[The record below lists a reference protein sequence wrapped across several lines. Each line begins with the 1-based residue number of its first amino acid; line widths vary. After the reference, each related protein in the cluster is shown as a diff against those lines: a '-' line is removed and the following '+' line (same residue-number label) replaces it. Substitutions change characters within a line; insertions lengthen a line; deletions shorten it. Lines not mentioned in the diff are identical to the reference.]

1 MLRVEHCQKKCL
13 CINFWLCNEGIHWK
27 VSILCIDIFFL
38 SLHSFFRV
46 QGVITDP
53 GYTNQK
59 HKEKLEKRGEDNR
72 RELEKRVK
80 YF

>member
-1 MLRVEHCQKKCL
+1 MLRVGTLSEKCL

-59 HKEKLEKRGEDNR
+59 HKENPEKRADNR